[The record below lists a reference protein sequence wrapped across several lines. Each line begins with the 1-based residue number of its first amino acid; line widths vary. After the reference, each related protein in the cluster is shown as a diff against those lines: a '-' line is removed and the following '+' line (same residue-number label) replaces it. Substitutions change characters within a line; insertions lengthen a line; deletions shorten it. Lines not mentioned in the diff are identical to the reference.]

1 MDHQKDPS
9 KLSAVQEADLF
20 LVSMEKL
27 ERWARARISAS
38 RGKKRVLLQTALAGM
53 YGQLQFLLIVSEKD
67 LNNVSIQKTTGQT
80 HSHNLV
86 QTE

>member
-9 KLSAVQEADLF
+9 KLSAVEEADLF

-27 ERWARARISAS
+27 ESWARARISAS
-38 RGKKRVLLQTALAGM
+38 RGKKRVLLQTAIAGM

-67 LNNVSIQKTTGQT
+67 LKNVSIQKTAK
-80 HSHNLV
+80 
-86 QTE
+86 